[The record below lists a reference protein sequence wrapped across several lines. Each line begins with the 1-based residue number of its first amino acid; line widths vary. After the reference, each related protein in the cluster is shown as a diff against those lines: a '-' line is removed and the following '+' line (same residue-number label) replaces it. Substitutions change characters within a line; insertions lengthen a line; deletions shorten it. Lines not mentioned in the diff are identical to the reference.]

1 MWLTPEKP
9 VSRFFR
15 GFHNVLLH
23 VMTMIDISDK
33 QVTKRVACAEGKIT
47 FSPKAYRTLL
57 KQGSPK
63 GDVLE
68 TAKIA
73 GIMAAKNTPSLV
85 PLCHPLFLEKVSVTF
100 EMLKSKNTVKVI
112 SQVSASG
119 KTGVEMEALSAV
131 SAACLTIYDMMK
143 FTGQDITIT
152 GIRLMHK
159 SGGRSGVYHR

>member
-1 MWLTPEKP
+1 MGM
-9 VSRFFR
+9 V
-15 GFHNVLLH
+15 
-23 VMTMIDISDK
+23 DISEK
-33 QVTKRVACAEGKIT
+33 EITKRVACAEGKIV
-47 FSPKAYRTLL
+47 FGPQAYRILL

-63 GDVLE
+63 GNIFE

-73 GIMAAKNTPSLV
+73 GLMAAKNTPSLI
-85 PLCHPLFLEKVSVTF
+85 PLCHPLSLEKVSVSF
-100 EMLKSKNTVKVI
+100 ETLKSKNAIKVTSEI
-112 SQVSASG
+112 SVSG

-152 GIRLMHK
+152 DIRLMHK